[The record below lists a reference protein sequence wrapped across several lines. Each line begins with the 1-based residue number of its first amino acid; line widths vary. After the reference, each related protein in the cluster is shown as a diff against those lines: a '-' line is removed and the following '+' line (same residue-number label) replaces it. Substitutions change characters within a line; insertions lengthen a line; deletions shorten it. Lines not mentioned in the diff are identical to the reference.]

1 MTNTFD
7 TCKYQAGYTPHSI
20 FFHFIHTSTRQ
31 ALLRTDDKA
40 QRWGN
45 GFPKATQQEPGLGI
59 SSVWRSLETQMS
71 SLHPDSPLS
80 QPPRQGL
87 GCGDTVC
94 HMHKM
99 GDGLLSHFR
108 DEETEAK
115 QG

>member
-1 MTNTFD
+1 
-7 TCKYQAGYTPHSI
+7 
-20 FFHFIHTSTRQ
+20 
-31 ALLRTDDKA
+31 
-40 QRWGN
+40 
-45 GFPKATQQEPGLGI
+45 
-59 SSVWRSLETQMS
+59 MS

-99 GDGLLSHFR
+99 GDGLLFHFR